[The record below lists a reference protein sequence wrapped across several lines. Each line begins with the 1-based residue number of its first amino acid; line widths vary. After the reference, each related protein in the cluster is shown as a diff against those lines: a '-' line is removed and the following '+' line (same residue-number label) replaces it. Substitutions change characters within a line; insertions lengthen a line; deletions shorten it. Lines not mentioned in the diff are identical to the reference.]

1 VSTGDARGRIGGDSS
16 GTVGLG
22 HSCCS
27 VHYSANV
34 TLPKVPQSD
43 NKLSLCPAKVHCMF
57 KTKSLSLLLILS
69 LILCISAKGQ
79 EPMTQKQ
86 LGQVNKVRK
95 NLAHYDKGTKL
106 DVRLSDGSH
115 HIGTLSQTGSTS
127 FVIVDPVS
135 SKSES
140 VDYLDVKRVQ
150 PTRKEYVSKQL
161 GKTVNGIPKSAEIAL
176 IAVGVGL
183 LLAVLAGGIH
193 D

>member
-1 VSTGDARGRIGGDSS
+1 LHVQDQELKSSVDPVFDSLYLGKGS
-16 GTVGLG
+16 GADDPETTWP
-22 HSCCS
+22 SE
-27 VHYSANV
+27 
-34 TLPKVPQSD
+34 Q
-43 NKLSLCPAKVHCMF
+43 
-57 KTKSLSLLLILS
+57 
-69 LILCISAKGQ
+69 GQ
-79 EPMTQKQ
+79 KES
-86 LGQVNKVRK
+86 
-95 NLAHYDKGTKL
+95 DKGTKL